1 MNNRWFILALLFV
14 TRISLG
20 FQFQTMGS
28 TSDKVIYELA
38 LNYAAIGTL
47 IGLFMLPGLLLAIP
61 AGLAGNIFSDK
72 ALIGFGLIALSL
84 GGIIAGFS
92 QDFGFLSLGR
102 VVCGI
107 GFVVSTIFFAKV
119 LIDWFE
125 GKELATAMS
134 VLVMSWPFGIA
145 MGQVGHGWL
154 SASIDWRWAF
164 YVASLYCAVSAA
176 LISLLYRGPTKERRI
191 RGSFTF
197 SLSRVE
203 VLLTVTASLAWGF
216 FNAGYIVYLS
226 FSPLILTNSGYSS
239 IAASSIISA
248 ASWVMIFSGAI
259 CGFISDK
266 TKKPNLII
274 YICMGTC
281 TLSFLML
288 LNLPFP
294 LISVLIFGLVGMAPA
309 GILMALSAEA
319 MRVESRSIGMGVF
332 FMGQVVLQST
342 APPLAGW
349 LYDFTEDVN
358 LPILFAIA
366 LFLATGASNY
376 CFRFLKRKH
385 AIYI

>member
-1 MNNRWFILALLFV
+1 MNNRWFILGLLFV

-176 LISLLYRGPTKERRI
+176 LISLLYRGPAKERRI

-226 FSPLILTNSGYSS
+226 FSPLILTKSGYSS

-274 YICMGTC
+274 YICMGAC
-281 TLSFLML
+281 TLSFLIL

-294 LISVLIFGLVGMAPA
+294 LISVLIFGLIGMAPA

-349 LYDFTEDVN
+349 LYDFTEDVS

>member
-1 MNNRWFILALLFV
+1 MTNRWFILGLLFI

-38 LNYAAIGTL
+38 LNYAEIGTL
-47 IGLFMLPGLLLAIP
+47 IGLFMLPGLFLAIP
-61 AGLAGNIFSDK
+61 AGLAGNFFSDK

-84 GGIIAGFS
+84 GGTIAGLS
-92 QDFGFLSLGR
+92 QGFGFLSVGR
-102 VVCGI
+102 VICGI

-154 SASIDWRWAF
+154 SASLDWRWAF
-164 YVASLYCAVSAA
+164 YIASLYCAVSAA
-176 LISLLYRGPTKERRI
+176 LMILLYRGPVKELREN
-191 RGSFTF
+191 GSVKF
-197 SLSRVE
+197 SLNRSE
-203 VLLTVTASLAWGF
+203 FLLTLTASLAWGF
-216 FNAGYIVYLS
+216 FNAGYVVYLS
-226 FSPLILTNSGYSS
+226 FSPLVLMSSGHSA
-239 IAASSIISA
+239 IAASSIVSA
-248 ASWVMIFSGAI
+248 ASWVMILSGAI

-266 TKKPNLII
+266 TKRPNLII
-274 YICMGTC
+274 YICMGAC
-281 TLSFLML
+281 ILSFLML

-294 LISVLIFGLVGMAPA
+294 LTSVLIFGLVGMAPA

-332 FMGQVVLQST
+332 FMGQVLLQST
-342 APPLAGW
+342 APPVAGW
-349 LYDFTEDVN
+349 LYDVTNDVN
-358 LPILFAIA
+358 LPILFAAA
-366 LFLATGASNY
+366 LFLATGVSNY
-376 CFRFLKRKH
+376 CFQYLKIKH
-385 AIYI
+385 AI

>member
-1 MNNRWFILALLFV
+1 MNNRWFILGLFFV

-28 TSDKVIYELA
+28 TSDKVIHQLA
-38 LNYAAIGTL
+38 LNYAEIGTL
-47 IGLFMLPGLLLAIP
+47 IGLFMVPGLLLAIP
-61 AGLAGNIFSDK
+61 AGLAGKFFSDK

-84 GGIIAGFS
+84 GGVIAGLS
-92 QDFGFLSLGR
+92 QGFGFLSIGR
-102 VVCGI
+102 LICGV

-164 YVASLYCAVSAA
+164 FIASLYCGVSAA
-176 LISLLYRGPTKERRI
+176 LIILLYRGPKKEPQAKS
-191 RGSFTF
+191 SFTF
-197 SLSRVE
+197 SLNRAE
-203 VLLTVTASLAWGF
+203 VLLTLIASLAWGC

-226 FSPLILTNSGYSS
+226 FSPLVLINSGYSS
-239 IAASSIISA
+239 IAASSLIST

-266 TKKPNLII
+266 TKRPNII
-274 YICMGTC
+274 VYICMGAC
-281 TLSFLML
+281 TISFLML

-294 LISVLIFGLVGMAPA
+294 LISILIFGLVGMAPA

-319 MRVESRSIGMGVF
+319 MSVESRSIGMGVF
-332 FMGQVVLQST
+332 FMGQVLLQST
-342 APPLAGW
+342 APAVAGW
-349 LYDFTEDVN
+349 LYDITEDVN
-358 LPILFAIA
+358 LPILFAIS
-366 LFLATGASNY
+366 LFLATGVSNY
-376 CFRFLKRKH
+376 CFRYFKRKH
-385 AIYI
+385 AIAT